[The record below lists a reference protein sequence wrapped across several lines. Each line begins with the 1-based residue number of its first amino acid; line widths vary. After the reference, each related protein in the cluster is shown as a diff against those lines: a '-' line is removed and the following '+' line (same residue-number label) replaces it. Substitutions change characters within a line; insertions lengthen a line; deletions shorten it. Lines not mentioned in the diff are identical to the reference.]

1 MTCIYFHDVHSDIL
15 SYRPVNAFCFFAVKK
30 SGEAIDE
37 NQLHDILS
45 EVDLNKNGQV
55 DLGEYLQV

>member
-1 MTCIYFHDVHSDIL
+1 M
-15 SYRPVNAFCFFAVKK
+15 FCWISQK

-37 NQLHDILS
+37 NQLHEILS

-55 DLGEYLQV
+55 DLGEFLQVRLA